1 MELSILILL
10 FLFQHIT
17 NQISP
22 RILQI
27 LVSAEG
33 RQVDVSIRQVSLQWH
48 RSKSK
53 DLVEN
58 EEWLVNKPF
67 TSHKLCYMLLFIHK
81 SQTHL
86 NLKREAF
93 HDKPPH
99 VSSNSISTIFRRRIR
114 LYMRNE
120 LSGSFLR
127 NGPSFGIERP
137 CHRFGHPR
145 QQPVRKQATGWR
157 RRRSRRPWFILTHA
171 NLCRHKSPDLA
182 NKPHLQSNQRL
193 YPTVTVNY

>member
-58 EEWLVNKPF
+58 EE
-67 TSHKLCYMLLFIHK
+67 
-81 SQTHL
+81 
-86 NLKREAF
+86 
-93 HDKPPH
+93 
-99 VSSNSISTIFRRRIR
+99 
-114 LYMRNE
+114 
-120 LSGSFLR
+120 
-127 NGPSFGIERP
+127 
-137 CHRFGHPR
+137 
-145 QQPVRKQATGWR
+145 
-157 RRRSRRPWFILTHA
+157 
-171 NLCRHKSPDLA
+171 
-182 NKPHLQSNQRL
+182 
-193 YPTVTVNY
+193 